1 MKVTIQKVNP
11 SNNIIPP
18 VLYNQFHF
26 RKYKEFKGK
35 SEVALGI
42 IEEPLLWNRPLI
54 EQTDQLLK
62 LEYNNIYSF
71 NLPFALT
78 TQKWKSNY
86 NIMINKNNAPLVIH
100 LGFKNNLSSVEL
112 HDLKQISTKAL
123 LITLLELNI
132 PENTLT
138 FINND
143 LLLNGKKIS
152 GGECIIKDN
161 VYEEDSFLNLK
172 YEEEKELFNNLSGGS
187 FKLKNGITGIF
198 DEFDLKISSLQFLE
212 IYRKNLEILFNEF
225 LEKIKDTNE
234 LINL

>member
-11 SNNIIPP
+11 SNNIIPQ

-42 IEEPLLWNRPLI
+42 IEEPIFWNRPLT
-54 EQTDQLLK
+54 EQTDQLIK
-62 LEYNNIYSF
+62 LEQNNIYSL
-71 NLPFALT
+71 NLPFALST
-78 TQKWKSNY
+78 HKWKSNY

-100 LGFKNNLSSVEL
+100 LCFKNKLSLKEL
-112 HDLKQISTKAL
+112 QDLKPISTKAL
-123 LITLLELNI
+123 LNTFLEINI
-132 PENTLT
+132 PKNALT

-143 LLLNGKKIS
+143 ILLNGKKIS
-152 GGECIIKDN
+152 GGERIIKDN
-161 VYEEDSFLNLK
+161 IYEEDSFLNLK
-172 YEEEKELFNNLSGGS
+172 YKEEKEVFNSLSGGP

-198 DEFDLKISSLQFLE
+198 DEFSLKISTVQFLE

-225 LEKIKDTNE
+225 LEKHKTTNE

>member
-1 MKVTIQKVNP
+1 MKVTIQKVKP
-11 SNNIIPP
+11 STNIIPP

-54 EQTDQLLK
+54 EQADQLLK
-62 LEYNNIYSF
+62 LEDNNIYSF

-112 HDLKQISTKAL
+112 QGLKQLSTKAL
-123 LITLLELNI
+123 LNTLLEVDI
-132 PENTLT
+132 PENALT

-143 LLLNGKKIS
+143 ILLNGKKIS
-152 GGECIIKDN
+152 GGERIIKDN
-161 VYEEDSFLNLK
+161 VYEEDSFLNLR

-212 IYRKNLEILFNEF
+212 IYRKNLEILFNKF

>member
-1 MKVTIQKVNP
+1 MKVTIQKVKP

-54 EQTDQLLK
+54 EQADQLLK
-62 LEYNNIYSF
+62 LEDNNIYSF

-112 HDLKQISTKAL
+112 QDLKQLSTKAL
-123 LITLLELNI
+123 LNTLLEVDI
-132 PENTLT
+132 PENALT

-143 LLLNGKKIS
+143 ILLNGKKIS
-152 GGECIIKDN
+152 GGERIIKDN
-161 VYEEDSFLNLK
+161 VYEEDSFLNLR

-212 IYRKNLEILFNEF
+212 IYRKNLEILFNKF

>member
-1 MKVTIQKVNP
+1 MKVTIQKVKP

-54 EQTDQLLK
+54 EQADQLLK
-62 LEYNNIYSF
+62 LEDNNIYSF

-112 HDLKQISTKAL
+112 QDLKQLSTKAL
-123 LITLLELNI
+123 LNTLLEVDI
-132 PENTLT
+132 PENALT

-143 LLLNGKKIS
+143 ILLNGKKIS
-152 GGECIIKDN
+152 GGERIIKDN
-161 VYEEDSFLNLK
+161 VYEEDSFLNLR
-172 YEEEKELFNNLSGGS
+172 YEEEKELFDNLSGGS

-212 IYRKNLEILFNEF
+212 IYRKNLEILFNKF